1 MKHIMV
7 LQITHFRQ
15 LTLRF
20 GAHLNGVSDSLEG
33 QMQDRL
39 SPSAE
44 SPSVLEVTS
53 LMISLLTL
61 QKQQFG
67 GSSS

>member
-1 MKHIMV
+1 MV

-33 QMQDRL
+33 QMQERL

-44 SPSVLEVTS
+44 RAVLEVTS
-53 LMISLLTL
+53 LLISLLTL
-61 QKQQFG
+61 QKQQYG

>member
-1 MKHIMV
+1 MV

-44 SPSVLEVTS
+44 RAVLEVTS
-53 LMISLLTL
+53 LLISLLTL
-61 QKQQFG
+61 QKQQYG